1 MILGRHGRKWLA
13 ALMAARDWAR
23 PFDDEDPSDT
33 GRRRALRHRP
43 GGVDAA
49 PARMADGS
57 PVTDDGGR
65 GESAAD
71 VRP

>member
-1 MILGRHGRKWLA
+1 
-13 ALMAARDWAR
+13 MAAKDSRSMTR
-23 PFDDEDPSDT
+23 YPSDT

-43 GGVDAA
+43 AGGDAA

-57 PVTDDGGR
+57 RVTNDGGR

>member
-1 MILGRHGRKWLA
+1 MGLRLA
-13 ALMAARDWAR
+13 ALTAARDWAR

-43 GGVDAA
+43 AGVDAV
-49 PARMADGS
+49 ADGS

-65 GESAAD
+65 GESTAD

>member
-1 MILGRHGRKWLA
+1 
-13 ALMAARDWAR
+13 MAAKDWAR
-23 PFDDEDPSDT
+23 PFDDEGSSDT

-43 GGVDAA
+43 AGGDAA

-57 PVTDDGGR
+57 RVTDDGGR